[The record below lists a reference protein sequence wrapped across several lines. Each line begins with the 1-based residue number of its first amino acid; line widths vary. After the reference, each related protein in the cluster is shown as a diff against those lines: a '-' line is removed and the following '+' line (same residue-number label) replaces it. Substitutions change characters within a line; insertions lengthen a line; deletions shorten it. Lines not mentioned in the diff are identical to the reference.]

1 MARVTQEEKLLKEIS
16 ILDDTL
22 YTLEHKDTEHI
33 KNIYF
38 NAIGQ
43 HFFIA
48 RPFEGKLYTQLNL
61 KAVDVTGDNPY
72 PKDEHIV
79 FVPDTGSPSTVTAHC
94 APEDVNC
101 HIVKTLTKADAIKHY
116 EKLFADK
123 KEQLE
128 DLQEKKRPVVKS
140 EPKKKTKTTPLNTR
154 YKKAS

>member
-16 ILDDTL
+16 IIDDTL
-22 YTLEHKDTEHI
+22 YTLEHPDTGHI
-33 KNIYF
+33 KNVYF
-38 NAIGQ
+38 NSIGQ

-94 APEDVNC
+94 APEDKNC
-101 HIVKTLTKADAIKHY
+101 HIVKTLTKAEAIKY
-116 EKLFADK
+116 FEKLFADK

-128 DLQEKKRPVVKS
+128 DIQEKKRPVVRSEKPEKS
-140 EPKKKTKTTPLNTR
+140 TTLNTR
-154 YKKAS
+154 SKKAA